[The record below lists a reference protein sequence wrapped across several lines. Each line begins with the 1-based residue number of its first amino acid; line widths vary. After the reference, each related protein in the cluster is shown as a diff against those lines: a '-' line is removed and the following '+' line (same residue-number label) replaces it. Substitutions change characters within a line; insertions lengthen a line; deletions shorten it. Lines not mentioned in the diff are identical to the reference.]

1 MSSTFYTSNDV
12 SRRKNCQYVIAR
24 LRNSCNHFSKMYR
37 RNHRKCRS
45 SHRKCSEKKGVLKK
59 FNKLHRKIPVLES
72 LFNTVAGLQPASF
85 LKRDSNMCFPVK
97 YTKVLRTSILKNICE
112 RLLLEMF
119 YKKAVLKNFAIFIG
133 RKQLVIKCS
142 VKKVFLVVDRAVK
155 VTCFYIDQHLL
166 YKKQLAKRAVLS
178 YVKCSI

>member
-1 MSSTFYTSNDV
+1 
-12 SRRKNCQYVIAR
+12 
-24 LRNSCNHFSKMYR
+24 MYR

-45 SHRKCSEKKGVLKK
+45 SHRKCSEKKDVLKK

-97 YTKVLRTSILKNICE
+97 STKVLRTSILKNISE

-119 YKKAVLKNFAIFIG
+119 YKKAVLKNFAIFTG
-133 RKQLVIKCS
+133 RKELAICVMWKRYS
-142 VKKVFLVVDRAVK
+142 WWLTELWKWRVF
-155 VTCFYIDQHLL
+155 TMI
-166 YKKQLAKRAVLS
+166 
-178 YVKCSI
+178 SISSESSWLNELFFP